1 VTYRLNGISLEDA
14 RFGWVVRSR
23 SKPLADLS
31 NVLSSLRRP
40 GRHGAV
46 SPAPGVLDVPTTML
60 VIETPRAHLRTLEAL
75 VRAGGV
81 LDSTYEPGESVV
93 EFVSCSPSGRGGA
106 DSIVDLSVVF
116 RVPAASARGALV
128 TTTAAALSAASVAIG
143 GLFPGLSLEVQD
155 AIVRVKGAV
164 LGLQVTDSSGAWF
177 TYAGPVYES
186 QWLRFEAASGRAFL
200 TTTDTWTGGTEV
212 SGAVDFGGPRGTFEI
227 APSWTTSPAE
237 RAGALTVTT
246 SGRGGASVQVRGRAA
261 YLI

>member
-1 VTYRLNGISLEDA
+1 
-14 RFGWVVRSR
+14 
-23 SKPLADLS
+23 
-31 NVLSSLRRP
+31 
-40 GRHGAV
+40 
-46 SPAPGVLDVPTTML
+46 ML
-60 VIETPRAHLRTLEAL
+60 VIETPRAHLRTLESL

-128 TTTAAALSAASVAIG
+128 TTTAVALSAASVAVG

-155 AIVRVKGAV
+155 AIVRLKGAV

-177 TYAGPVYES
+177 TYAGPVYETH
-186 QWLRFEAASGRAFL
+186 WLRFEAASGRAFL
-200 TTTDTWTGGTEV
+200 TTTDTWAGGTEV

-227 APSWTTSPAE
+227 APSWTSSPAE
-237 RAGALTVTT
+237 RAGSFTVTT
-246 SGRGGASVQVRGRAA
+246 SGRGGAAVQVRGRAA